1 MTESRKPPGRR
12 VLPTEPF
19 LYPIIDAS
27 LVGEHSLSDWAKWLA
42 GPGKAPLVQWRF
54 KGLTD
59 AEALSGARELRE
71 ATRDLGVLL
80 IINDR
85 PDIARMVEADGVHLG
100 QEDLD
105 PEDARAL
112 LPGVL
117 IGVST
122 HNRAQF
128 QTALSKP
135 VDYIAVGPVFE
146 TASKANPDPVV
157 GLSFVAWAGERTTK
171 PIVAIGGIT
180 GANAL
185 AVTQA
190 GARGLAVI
198 SELMKASRPEEAA
211 AVFVT
216 AIRGERAG

>member
-1 MTESRKPPGRR
+1 MTESHSTPGRR

-27 LVGEHSLSDWAKWLA
+27 MVGEHSLSDWVKWLA

-59 AEALSGARELRE
+59 AGALAGALELRE
-71 ATRDLGVLL
+71 ATRDLGVML

-105 PEDARAL
+105 PEDARVL
-112 LPGVL
+112 LPEAL

-128 QTALSKP
+128 GAALTKP

-157 GLSFVAWAGERTTK
+157 GLPFVAWAREQTLK

-180 GANAL
+180 RTNA
-185 AVTQA
+185 ASVAQA

-198 SELMKASRPEEAA
+198 SEIMKAARPQV
-211 AVFVT
+211 AVVDFVR
-216 AIRGERAG
+216 AIRPERAG